1 MSDVHLAKPS
11 AVTHRTLRSGHEQ
24 HVVDTGPYRLVR
36 HPGYTGSL
44 LTWTGLALAS
54 RSTSFSPWSPRCWE
68 GFHHRITAEQQQLQ
82 RDLPGY
88 LAYSQHTKK
97 LIPFVWLQA
106 LQRSNRAT
114 RRRRLVPEGG
124 SLLSSVDA
132 PPLRWPRQLSPV
144 EVRQPPVKVRWGLA
158 VQRLWV
164 SARHAASPR
173 IGRSSCLC
181 P

>member
-11 AVTHRTLRSGHEQ
+11 AVTHRTLRAGHEQ

-54 RSTSFSPWSPRCWE
+54 RSTSFSPWSPRCWA
-68 GFHHRITAEQQQLQ
+68 GFHHRITAEQQQPQ

-97 LIPFVWLQA
+97 LIPFV
-106 LQRSNRAT
+106 
-114 RRRRLVPEGG
+114 
-124 SLLSSVDA
+124 
-132 PPLRWPRQLSPV
+132 
-144 EVRQPPVKVRWGLA
+144 
-158 VQRLWV
+158 
-164 SARHAASPR
+164 
-173 IGRSSCLC
+173 C
-181 P
+181 